1 MITAEL
7 RLGIIDSTMEAARAA
22 AAGQDFLLVTAEGQ
36 TRGKGTRGRSWYS
49 PAGNVYMTV
58 GIHRRHVPPERLALL
73 PLELGVILWEEAA
86 SRLSRESRP
95 LLGLKWPNDLLLGGR
110 KAGGMLVE
118 GHGEMLLCGIGVN
131 LARAPE
137 VADGGSPSACLSD
150 AGAPAGG
157 AASFAEGVY
166 GRMKA
171 AFADPGFDAGAVLM
185 AWQSKVDWDLP
196 HRLRDR
202 PGMPWVKPVSV
213 NRQGHLLVRHMEEG
227 GGLGESEWLVSDY
240 LA

>member
-1 MITAEL
+1 MITTEL
-7 RLGIIDSTMEAARAA
+7 RLGVIDSTMEAARAA
-22 AAGQDFLLVTAEGQ
+22 AGGQDFLFVTAEGQ
-36 TRGKGTRGRSWYS
+36 TRGKGTRGRSWKS

-58 GIHRRHVPPERLALL
+58 GIHRRHVSPERLALL
-73 PLELGVILWEEAA
+73 PLELGVLLWEEAA
-86 SRLSRESRP
+86 SRLPPSSRR

-131 LARAPE
+131 VAQAPE
-137 VADGGSPSACLSD
+137 VADGGSPSACLAEAGMPAGD
-150 AGAPAGG
+150 AGPL
-157 AASFAEGVY
+157 SEGFYQRVVATFHP
-166 GRMKA
+166 RD
-171 AFADPGFDAGAVLM
+171 FDPEAVLM
-185 AWQSKVDWDLP
+185 AWQSKVDWELP

-213 NRQGHLLVRHMEEG
+213 NRQGHLLVRHLDRG
-227 GGLGESEWLVSDY
+227 GETGASEWLVSDY

>member
-1 MITAEL
+1 MITTEL
-7 RLGIIDSTMEAARAA
+7 RLGVIDSTMEAARAA
-22 AAGQDFLLVTAEGQ
+22 AGGQDFLFVTAEGQ
-36 TRGKGTRGRSWYS
+36 TRGKGTRGRSWTS

-58 GIHRRHVPPERLALL
+58 GIHRRHIPPERLALL
-73 PLELGVILWEEAA
+73 PLELGVLLWEETA
-86 SRLSRESRP
+86 SRLSPSTRP

-131 LARAPE
+131 VALAPE
-137 VADGGSPSACLSD
+137 VADGGSPSACLVE
-150 AGAPAGG
+150 AGMSADQAGPL
-157 AASFAEGVY
+157 AEGLYRRVL
-166 GRMKA
+166 GR
-171 AFADPGFDAGAVLM
+171 FGLPGFDPEAVLM

-202 PGMPWVKPVSV
+202 PGMPWVMPVSV
-213 NRQGHLLVRHMEEG
+213 NRHGHLLVRHLEG
-227 GGLGESEWLVSDY
+227 GRDPGASEWLVSDY